1 MRIGAIGHQRIGGL
15 QHSGGDIGVQ
25 VQAGDNG
32 DARAHDS
39 AQRRQQPAFTVI
51 VVAAHHGPMQVQI
64 DGVEVPVVGG
74 GDDQAGDALK
84 RVLFDMRRR
93 RGPGPQDRDQVMTA
107 HGADE
112 AADGNVDIAHRQ
124 HVGAM
129 RHGRESAAPHEVVI
143 ACGGGRESVGFVLKA
158 RNQDAHAAKLAC
170 WPCQASLARP
180 VIGPATGGPV
190 AGRPNQFQSRST
202 L

>member
-25 VQAGDNG
+25 VQAGDDG

-51 VVAAHHGPMQVQI
+51 VVAAHHGAVQVQI
-64 DGVEVPVVGG
+64 DGVEVPVVGS
-74 GDDQAGDALK
+74 GDDLAGNALE

-93 RGPGPQDRDQVMTA
+93 RGAGPQDRDQVMTA

-112 AADGNVDIAHRQ
+112 TADRNVDIAHRQ

-129 RHGRESAAPHEVVI
+129 RHGGKCTTPHEVVI
-143 ACGGGRESVGFVLKA
+143 ACRCGREGIGFVLEA
-158 RNQDAHAAKLAC
+158 RDQDAHAPRLA
-170 WPCQASLARP
+170 P
-180 VIGPATGGPV
+180 
-190 AGRPNQFQSRST
+190 
-202 L
+202 